1 MSHSFFAD
9 IPRLRYLA
17 RFGALGHKPAWDRE
31 ATGVAP
37 MSVFESFAG
46 CMAPYLASVDLPL
59 ETVVTSEFA
68 DLQSHFIQAK
78 TGIPNVGS
86 ITQPDVPQRVL
97 AVTNGKG
104 IDGIIGGSPCQ
115 PFSCAGRMEGLD
127 DERGGNVLEPWL
139 KHIHALRPKWWLW
152 ENVGSVRSDHTNGM
166 GHLFGKG
173 VGYVRPRVPMNRLLA
188 DPAVNAVADAVGDA
202 FATWADGS
210 RAAAEA
216 LLDREAFRE
225 QATENGKFAE
235 TRRGQ
240 LAKDRGVHPEAKAAV
255 MQGDSDAFLSA
266 VAGLA
271 PEAAL
276 ACLDAWASFTP
287 ANHELTLPRDLWS
300 WSKGRVSRRWPPH
313 GLVLGPAYRL
323 AWRQYDSQFWGVP
336 QHRERIYLVA
346 IRSDMPPELDPSNIM
361 FEF

>member
-1 MSHSFFAD
+1 MSHPFHTQ

-17 RFGALGHKPAWDRE
+17 RLGAMGDKPAWDRE
-31 ATGVAP
+31 ATGIAP
-37 MSVFESFAG
+37 MSVFETFAG
-46 CMAPYLASVDLPL
+46 CMAPHLASVDLPL
-59 ETVVTSEFA
+59 ETVATSEFA
-68 DLQSHFIQAK
+68 ALQSHFIQAK

-210 RAAAEA
+210 RAAAEG
-216 LLDREAFRE
+216 LLDREDFRE
-225 QATENGKFAE
+225 RTIEDSKFAD

-240 LAKDRGVHPEAKAAV
+240 LAKDRGVHSEVKAAI
-255 MQGDSDAFLSA
+255 MQGDADAFLCV
-266 VAGLA
+266 VADLA

-276 ACLDAWASFTP
+276 TALDAWAAFTP
-287 ANHELTLPRDLWS
+287 ANHELSLPRDLWS

-313 GLVLGPAYRL
+313 GLVLGAAYRL